1 MYILYHWTFHGP
13 RLNPNLHCASFH
25 MTNSLCVMIRRKLG
39 IISHHLQMT
48 IEKSSIADLVARYG
62 SSSATAWLE
71 FDRYKLWQP
80 SKAASQSSFTP
91 VQGYME
97 KGPYIFAWG
106 NPLVSDPAALPS
118 VARQFIDFCESRGKR
133 PVWSCVDREL
143 EKILGGDE
151 FGWSTV
157 SCIYEDV
164 IDPAHVLELTSP
176 EAKGQEGQKVVK
188 DLKKNLHWAD
198 KYAVKVS
205 EVKGSQWTDDDK
217 IAIEQGIREWKS
229 TKGGV
234 QIASTTLQPW
244 LDSEHRRYWSVG
256 VLVLTPIQ
264 ASSWQ
269 IKNAVSFPS
278 APKGTSEA
286 LIYTALKDLHDEQER
301 AVVAGQKIPNP
312 ANGNYHGEKVE
323 PCLNQRPSP
332 ESTGSTTTSTK
343 SSVSIS
349 SANSIPMRNGA
360 ETPDPASASAMANG
374 ISNGRPEETTRNS
387 VPRQTHHRDAD
398 QVTVTF
404 GISAAPGLEPIHN
417 LGGWKVSALSKTYG
431 KVAKGAKLIQRGE
444 FRSKFD
450 TAPDP
455 MYVCYPPNGFGL
467 EGVNA
472 LLKVLKK

>member
-1 MYILYHWTFHGP
+1 
-13 RLNPNLHCASFH
+13 
-25 MTNSLCVMIRRKLG
+25 MTVA
-39 IISHHLQMT
+39 
-48 IEKSSIADLVARYG
+48 KSSIANLVARYG

-80 SKAASQSSFTP
+80 SKSAPQSTFTP

-106 NPLVSDPAALPS
+106 NPLVSDPAALPI
-118 VARQFIDFCESRGKR
+118 VARQFVDFCKSQGKR
-133 PVWSCVDREL
+133 LVWSCVDRDL

-164 IDPAHVLELTSP
+164 IDPAHILELTSP
-176 EAKGQEGQKVVK
+176 EAKGHEGQKVVK
-188 DLKKNLHWAD
+188 DLKKNLHRAN
-198 KYAVKVS
+198 KYDVKVS
-205 EVKGSQWTDDDK
+205 EIRGSQWTEDDK

-244 LDSEHRRYWSVG
+244 LDSEHRRYWVAKKDGEAVG
-256 VLVLTPIQ
+256 ILILTPIQ

-301 AVVAGQKIPNP
+301 AAAAGQKIPHP
-312 ANGNYHGEKVE
+312 ANNNYHGEKVE
-323 PCLNQRPSP
+323 PCLIQRPSS
-332 ESTGSTTTSTK
+332 ESTGSTSTR

-349 SANSIPMRNGA
+349 STANSISMSNGA
-360 ETPDPASASAMANG
+360 ETPDLASASATSNG
-374 ISNGRPEETTRNS
+374 ASNGRPEGTTRNS
-387 VPRQTHHRDAD
+387 VSPQSHHRDAD
-398 QVTVTF
+398 RVTVTF

-444 FRSKFD
+444 FRSKFN
-450 TAPDP
+450 TATDP